1 MTKRFCEMDQP
12 FHKVLKLVSSL
23 AVLLTLV
30 FASPAAGYAQDAI
43 RLSQVRKLYVGSLGT
58 DKGAAEIR
66 QLLVRRLRKSQYVQV
81 VSNPK
86 DADALVRGTGRIW
99 VTGHVSLSPRSH
111 SISQPTFGGYLSV
124 EVVGKNDETL
134 WSYLVTPSNFPWNGI
149 PDDLAKQLVSK
160 LLAAFKGED
169 HQGPAD
175 LDSLA
180 QAEGTLSG
188 GGATFPA
195 PLYQR
200 WFELFQEQHP
210 KVHIRYD
217 AVGST
222 EGIKRLTE
230 GKLDFAASDMPL
242 SDQAMSEAHQHFV
255 HVPTALGA
263 VVVIYNVKGLRQ
275 TLNFTPEIL
284 SGIYFGKITKWN
296 DPEIRK
302 SNRGAALPDAPIAVV
317 HRSDGSGTTF
327 VWADYLSKISPQWK
341 TTIGAG
347 TTVSW
352 PAGIGAEGNEG
363 VASAVQ
369 QTPNSI
375 GYVEFI
381 YAVQHELSFGT
392 IKNSSGEFIKASIPS
407 VTAAAAAAASTPG
420 HDSRVSIT
428 DAPGK
433 AAYPIAT
440 FTWLLVPERIDD
452 ENKKNVLRQFVRWAL
467 TLGQR
472 RCDALGYVPLPA
484 DVAKHGLE
492 SFDAVQ

>member
-1 MTKRFCEMDQP
+1 
-12 FHKVLKLVSSL
+12 
-23 AVLLTLV
+23 
-30 FASPAAGYAQDAI
+30 
-43 RLSQVRKLYVGSLGT
+43 
-58 DKGAAEIR
+58 
-66 QLLVRRLRKSQYVQV
+66 
-81 VSNPK
+81 
-86 DADALVRGTGRIW
+86 
-99 VTGHVSLSPRSH
+99 
-111 SISQPTFGGYLSV
+111 
-124 EVVGKNDETL
+124 
-134 WSYLVTPSNFPWNGI
+134 
-149 PDDLAKQLVSK
+149 
-160 LLAAFKGED
+160 
-169 HQGPAD
+169 
-175 LDSLA
+175 
-180 QAEGTLSG
+180 
-188 GGATFPA
+188 
-195 PLYQR
+195 
-200 WFELFQEQHP
+200 
-210 KVHIRYD
+210 
-217 AVGST
+217 
-222 EGIKRLTE
+222 LTE

-381 YAVQHELSFGT
+381 YAIQHELSFGT
-392 IKNSSGEFIKASIPS
+392 IKNSSDVFIKASIPS